1 MSRRVLVLAVL
12 TGAALLMT
20 APVSGAAQAAGISS
34 ADAFAAHSA
43 AAELQD
49 VLARFFAQAP
59 GAGEPVS
66 VQIAPDAYPVYELS
80 PDFVAGR
87 PGAAPGEFAYFA
99 IPARASDGRTA
110 TLWSVRGDDGSWQIG
125 NIASGDVEGEYAR
138 KLPAGAQLL
147 HEPQVDAW
155 YAVRDGRVTPLS
167 DTNAAATDTAVTN
180 AAVTVAGYQRT
191 VEARYA
197 DKLPGSVYARDG
209 EAGGYDATSQVMPRG
224 DGGPAP
230 SGHDTG
236 WVPLLILAGVLAVSG
251 AGYVLHLRR
260 NPA

>member
-1 MSRRVLVLAVL
+1 MSRRAIVLAVL

-34 ADAFAAHSA
+34 ADASAAHRA
-43 AAELQD
+43 AAGFQD
-49 VLARFFAQAP
+49 VLVRFFAQAP
-59 GAGEPVS
+59 DARGPVS
-66 VQIAPDAYPVYELS
+66 VEIAPDAYPVYELS
-80 PDFVAGR
+80 PDFVAGK
-87 PGAAPGEFAYFA
+87 PGAAPGDFAYFA

-110 TLWSVRGDDGSWQIG
+110 TLWSVRGVDGTWQVG

-138 KLPAGAQLL
+138 KLPTGAQLL

-155 YAVRDGRVTPLS
+155 YAVRDGQVTSL
-167 DTNAAATDTAVTN
+167 TDGKA
-180 AAVTVAGYQRT
+180 VAGYQQI
-191 VEARYA
+191 VEKRYA
-197 DKLPGSVYARDG
+197 DKLPGSAYARNG
-209 EAGGYDATSQVMPRG
+209 EAGGFDATSQVMPRG

-236 WVPLLILAGVLAVSG
+236 WVPLLILVGVLAISG

-260 NPA
+260 HPA

>member
-34 ADAFAAHSA
+34 ADASAAHSA
-43 AAELQD
+43 AAGFQD
-49 VLARFFAQAP
+49 VLVHFFAQAP
-59 GAGEPVS
+59 GAQGPVS
-66 VQIAPDAYPVYELS
+66 VQVAPDAYPVYELS
-80 PDFVAGR
+80 PDFVAGK
-87 PGAAPGEFAYFA
+87 PGAAPGDFAYFA
-99 IPARASDGRTA
+99 VPARASDGRTA
-110 TLWSVRGDDGSWQIG
+110 TLWSVRGADGAWQVG
-125 NIASGDVEGEYAR
+125 NIASGDVEGQYAR
-138 KLPAGAQLL
+138 QLPAGAQLL

-167 DTNAAATDTAVTN
+167 EGNAL
-180 AAVTVAGYQRT
+180 TVAGYQRT

-197 DKLPGSVYARDG
+197 DKLPGSAYARNG

-236 WVPLLILAGVLAVSG
+236 WVPLLILVGVLAVSG

-260 NPA
+260 HAA

>member
-1 MSRRVLVLAVL
+1 MSRRALVLAVL

-34 ADAFAAHSA
+34 ADAVAAHA
-43 AAELQD
+43 AAADLQD
-49 VLARFFAQAP
+49 TLVRFFAQAP
-59 GAGEPVS
+59 DAKGPVT
-66 VQIAPDAYPVYELS
+66 VQVAPDVYPVYELS
-80 PDFVAGR
+80 PDFVVGK
-87 PGAAPGEFAYFA
+87 PGAAPGDFAYFA
-99 IPARASDGRTA
+99 VPAQASDGRTA
-110 TLWSVRGDDGSWQIG
+110 TLWSVRGDDGAWHIG
-125 NIASGDVEGEYAR
+125 NIASGDVEAAFAR
-138 KLPAGAQLL
+138 TLPAGAQLL

-167 DTNAAATDTAVTN
+167 ENK
-180 AAVTVAGYQRT
+180 AAVTVADYQRT
-191 VEARYA
+191 VSQRYA
-197 DKLPGSVYARDG
+197 DKLPGSAYAREG

-236 WVPLLILAGVLAVSG
+236 WVPLLILVGVLAVSG

-260 NPA
+260 ISA

>member
-1 MSRRVLVLAVL
+1 MSRRVLALAVL

-34 ADAFAAHSA
+34 ADAAAAHNA
-43 AAELQD
+43 AAGLQD
-49 VLARFFAQAP
+49 TLVGFFAQAP
-59 GAGEPVS
+59 DARGPVS
-66 VQIAPDAYPVYELS
+66 VEVAPDAYPVYELS
-80 PDFVAGR
+80 PDFVVGE
-87 PGAAPGEFAYFA
+87 PGAAPGDFAYFA
-99 IPARASDGRTA
+99 IPVRASDGRTA
-110 TLWSVRGDDGSWQIG
+110 TLWSVRGADGAWQVG

-155 YAVRDGRVTPLS
+155 YAVRDGRITALS
-167 DTNAAATDTAVTN
+167 ENLPQSK
-180 AAVTVAGYQRT
+180 AVTVADYRRT

-197 DKLPGSVYARDG
+197 DKLPGSAYAREG

-224 DGGPAP
+224 DGGPATA
-230 SGHDTG
+230 GHDTG
-236 WVPLLILAGVLAVSG
+236 WVPLLILVGVLAVSG

-260 NPA
+260 HPA

>member
-1 MSRRVLVLAVL
+1 MLAVL

-20 APVSGAAQAAGISS
+20 APVSGAAQAAVISS
-34 ADAFAAHSA
+34 ADASAAHSA
-43 AAELQD
+43 AAALQD

-59 GAGEPVS
+59 GAGAPVS
-66 VQIAPDAYPVYELS
+66 VRIAPDAYPVYELS
-80 PDFVAGR
+80 PGFVAGE

-110 TLWSVRGDDGSWQIG
+110 TLWSVRGADGGWQIG

-155 YAVRDGRVTPLS
+155 YAVADGRVTPLS
-167 DTNAAATDTAVTN
+167 PGTAAT
-180 AAVTVAGYQRT
+180 VADYQRT
-191 VEARYA
+191 VAARYA
-197 DKLPGSVYARDG
+197 DKLPGSAYDRDG
-209 EAGGYDATSQVMPRG
+209 EAGGYDATSEVMPRG

-236 WVPLLILAGVLAVSG
+236 WLPLLILVGVLAVSG

>member
-1 MSRRVLVLAVL
+1 MSRRALVLAVL

-34 ADAFAAHSA
+34 ADATAAHNA
-43 AAELQD
+43 AVGFQD
-49 VLARFFAQAP
+49 VLVRFFAQAP
-59 GAGEPVS
+59 GAQGPVS
-66 VQIAPDAYPVYELS
+66 VRIAPDAYPVYELS
-80 PDFVAGR
+80 PDFVAGK
-87 PGAAPGEFAYFA
+87 PGAAPGDFAYFA

-110 TLWSVRGDDGSWQIG
+110 TLWSVRGADGTWQVG
-125 NIASGDVEGEYAR
+125 NIASGDVEAAYAR

-147 HEPQVDAW
+147 HEPQIDAW
-155 YAVRDGRVTPLS
+155 YAVDGDRVTSLA
-167 DTNAAATDTAVTN
+167 DGKAV
-180 AAVTVAGYQRT
+180 ADYQRT

-197 DKLPGSVYARDG
+197 DKLPGSAYARNG

-230 SGHDTG
+230 SSHDTG
-236 WVPLLILAGVLAVSG
+236 WVPLLILVGVLAISG

-260 NPA
+260 HPA

>member
-1 MSRRVLVLAVL
+1 MSRRAIVLAVL

-34 ADAFAAHSA
+34 ADAVAARGA
-43 AAELQD
+43 AAGFQD
-49 VLARFFAQAP
+49 VLVRFFAQAP
-59 GAGEPVS
+59 GAQGPVK

-80 PDFVAGR
+80 PDFVAGK
-87 PGAAPGEFAYFA
+87 PGAAPGDFAYFA

-110 TLWSVRGDDGSWQIG
+110 TLWSVRGPDGTWQIG

-147 HEPQVDAW
+147 HEPQIDAW
-155 YAVRDGRVTPLS
+155 YAVRDGRVTSL
-167 DTNAAATDTAVTN
+167 TDGKA
-180 AAVTVAGYQRT
+180 VAGYQQT
-191 VEARYA
+191 VEKRYA
-197 DKLPGSVYARDG
+197 DKLPGSAYARNG
-209 EAGGYDATSQVMPRG
+209 EAGGFDATSQVMPRG

-236 WVPLLILAGVLAVSG
+236 WVPLLILVGVLAISG

-260 NPA
+260 HPA

>member
-1 MSRRVLVLAVL
+1 MSRRALVLAVL

-34 ADAFAAHSA
+34 ADASAAHHA
-43 AAELQD
+43 AAGFQD
-49 VLARFFAQAP
+49 VLFRFFAQAP
-59 GAGEPVS
+59 DAHGPVQ

-80 PDFVAGR
+80 PDFVAGK
-87 PGAAPGEFAYFA
+87 PDAAPGDFAYFA

-110 TLWSVRGDDGSWQIG
+110 TLWSVRGADGTWQVG

-155 YAVRDGRVTPLS
+155 YAVRDGQVTSLA
-167 DTNAAATDTAVTN
+167 DGRAI
-180 AAVTVAGYQRT
+180 AGYQQI
-191 VEARYA
+191 VGKRYA
-197 DKLPGSVYARDG
+197 DKLPGSAYSRDG
-209 EAGGYDATSQVMPRG
+209 EAGGFDATSQVMPRG
-224 DGGPAP
+224 DGGAAP

-236 WVPLLILAGVLAVSG
+236 WVPLLILVGVLAVSG

-260 NPA
+260 HAA

>member
-34 ADAFAAHSA
+34 ADAAAAHTA
-43 AAELQD
+43 AAAPGLRD
-49 VLARFFAQAP
+49 TLVRFFAQAP
-59 GAGEPVS
+59 GAQAPVS
-66 VQIAPDAYPVYELS
+66 VEIAPDAYPVYELS
-80 PDFVAGR
+80 PDFVIGK
-87 PGAAPGEFAYFA
+87 PGAAPADFAYFA
-99 IPARASDGRTA
+99 IPVRASDGRTA
-110 TLWSVRGDDGSWQIG
+110 TLWSVRDGDSAWQIG
-125 NIASGDVEGEYAR
+125 NIASGDVESAYAA

-167 DTNAAATDTAVTN
+167 ENKAV
-180 AAVTVAGYQRT
+180 VTVADYQRT
-191 VEARYA
+191 VSGRYA
-197 DKLPGSVYARDG
+197 DKLPGSAYARDG

-230 SGHDTG
+230 SSHDTG
-236 WVPLLILAGVLAVSG
+236 WVPLLILVGVLAVSG

>member
-1 MSRRVLVLAVL
+1 MSRRALVLAVL

-20 APVSGAAQAAGISS
+20 APVSGAAQSAGISS
-34 ADAFAAHSA
+34 ADAVAAHA
-43 AAELQD
+43 AAADLQD
-49 VLARFFAQAP
+49 VLVRFFAEAP
-59 GAGEPVS
+59 DARGPVS

-80 PDFVAGR
+80 PDFVGGK
-87 PGAAPGEFAYFA
+87 PGAAPGDFAYFA
-99 IPARASDGRTA
+99 VPARASDGRTA
-110 TLWSVRGDDGSWQIG
+110 TLWSVRGGDGAWQIG
-125 NIASGDVEGEYAR
+125 NIASGDVETAFAR
-138 KLPAGAQLL
+138 TLPAGAQLL

-167 DTNAAATDTAVTN
+167 GTT
-180 AAVTVAGYQRT
+180 AAVTVADYQRT
-191 VEARYA
+191 VSARYA
-197 DKLPGSVYARDG
+197 DKLPGSAYAREG

-236 WVPLLILAGVLAVSG
+236 WVPLLILVGVLAVSG

-260 NPA
+260 ISA

>member
-34 ADAFAAHSA
+34 ADAVAARSA
-43 AAELQD
+43 ATGFQD
-49 VLARFFAQAP
+49 VLVRFFAQAP
-59 GAGEPVS
+59 GAQAPVS
-66 VQIAPDAYPVYELS
+66 VRIAPDAYPVYELS
-80 PDFVAGR
+80 PDFVAGK
-87 PGAAPGEFAYFA
+87 PGAAPGDFAYFA
-99 IPARASDGRTA
+99 VPVRASDGRTA
-110 TLWSVRGDDGSWQIG
+110 TLWSVRDAGGAWQIG
-125 NIASGDVEGEYAR
+125 NIASGDVESAYAR
-138 KLPAGAQLL
+138 KVPPGAQLL

-155 YAVRDGRVTPLS
+155 YAVGDGRVTSLS
-167 DTNAAATDTAVTN
+167 GTAG
-180 AAVTVAGYQRT
+180 AVTVADYQRT

-224 DGGPAP
+224 DGGPTP
-230 SGHDTG
+230 SSHDTG
-236 WVPLLILAGVLAVSG
+236 WVPLLILVGVLAVSG

-260 NPA
+260 HPA

>member
-1 MSRRVLVLAVL
+1 MSRRALVLAVL

-34 ADAFAAHSA
+34 ADASAAHRA
-43 AAELQD
+43 AAGFQD
-49 VLARFFAQAP
+49 VLVRFFAQAP
-59 GAGEPVS
+59 GAQGPVS
-66 VQIAPDAYPVYELS
+66 VRIAPDAYAVYELS
-80 PDFVAGR
+80 PDFVAGK
-87 PGAAPGEFAYFA
+87 PDAAPGDFAYFA

-110 TLWSVRGDDGSWQIG
+110 TLWSVRGADGTWQIG

-138 KLPAGAQLL
+138 QLPAGAQLL
-147 HEPQVDAW
+147 HEPQIDAW
-155 YAVRDGRVTPLS
+155 YAVRDGHITSLS
-167 DTNAAATDTAVTN
+167 DGQAV
-180 AAVTVAGYQRT
+180 VGYQQT
-191 VEARYA
+191 VEGRYA

-209 EAGGYDATSQVMPRG
+209 EAGGFDATSQVMPRG

-236 WVPLLILAGVLAVSG
+236 WVPLLILVGVLAVSG

-260 NPA
+260 HAA

>member
-1 MSRRVLVLAVL
+1 MLAVL

-34 ADAFAAHSA
+34 ADATAAHNA
-43 AAELQD
+43 AVGFQD
-49 VLARFFAQAP
+49 VLVRFFAQAP
-59 GAGEPVS
+59 GAQGPVS
-66 VQIAPDAYPVYELS
+66 VRIAPDAYPVYELS
-80 PDFVAGR
+80 PDFVAGK
-87 PGAAPGEFAYFA
+87 PGAAPGDFAYFA

-110 TLWSVRGDDGSWQIG
+110 TLWSVRGADGTWQVG
-125 NIASGDVEGEYAR
+125 NIASGDVEAAYAR

-147 HEPQVDAW
+147 HEPQIDAW
-155 YAVRDGRVTPLS
+155 YAVDGDRVTSLA
-167 DTNAAATDTAVTN
+167 DGKAV
-180 AAVTVAGYQRT
+180 ADYQRT

-197 DKLPGSVYARDG
+197 DKLPGSAYARNG

-230 SGHDTG
+230 SSHDTG
-236 WVPLLILAGVLAVSG
+236 WVPLLILVGVLAISG

-260 NPA
+260 HPA

>member
-1 MSRRVLVLAVL
+1 MLAVL

-34 ADAFAAHSA
+34 ADAFAAHSVA
-43 AAELQD
+43 AGYQD
-49 VLARFFAQAP
+49 VLVRFFAQAP
-59 GAGEPVS
+59 GAGGPVT
-66 VQIAPDAYPVYELS
+66 VRIAPDAYPVYELS
-80 PDFVAGR
+80 PDFVAGK
-87 PGAAPGEFAYFA
+87 PGAAPGDFAYFA
-99 IPARASDGRTA
+99 VPAQASDGRTA
-110 TLWSVRGDDGSWQIG
+110 TLWSVRGADGAWQVG

-147 HEPQVDAW
+147 HEPQIDAW
-155 YAVRDGRVTPLS
+155 YAVRDGRVTSLA
-167 DTNAAATDTAVTN
+167 DGKAV
-180 AAVTVAGYQRT
+180 ADYQRT

-197 DKLPGSVYARDG
+197 DKLPGSAYARDG

-236 WVPLLILAGVLAVSG
+236 WVPLLILVGVLAVSG

-260 NPA
+260 HPA

>member
-1 MSRRVLVLAVL
+1 MSRRALVLAVL

-34 ADAFAAHSA
+34 ADAVAAHA
-43 AAELQD
+43 AAADLQD
-49 VLARFFAQAP
+49 TLVRFFAQAP
-59 GAGEPVS
+59 DAKGPVM
-66 VQIAPDAYPVYELS
+66 VQVAPDAYPVYELS
-80 PDFVAGR
+80 PDFVVGK
-87 PGAAPGEFAYFA
+87 PGAAPGDFAYFA
-99 IPARASDGRTA
+99 VPAQASDGRTA
-110 TLWSVRGDDGSWQIG
+110 TLWSVRGDDGAWQVG
-125 NIASGDVEGEYAR
+125 NIASGDVEAAFAR
-138 KLPAGAQLL
+138 TLPAGAQLL

-167 DTNAAATDTAVTN
+167 ENK
-180 AAVTVAGYQRT
+180 AAVTVADYQRT
-191 VEARYA
+191 VSARYA
-197 DKLPGSVYARDG
+197 DKLPGSAYAREG

-236 WVPLLILAGVLAVSG
+236 WVPLLILVGVLAVSG

-260 NPA
+260 ISA

>member
-1 MSRRVLVLAVL
+1 MSRRALVLAVL

-34 ADAFAAHSA
+34 ADASAAHEA
-43 AAELQD
+43 AAGFRD
-49 VLARFFAQAP
+49 VLVRFFAQAP
-59 GAGEPVS
+59 GAQGPVK

-80 PDFVAGR
+80 PDFVAGK
-87 PGAAPGEFAYFA
+87 PGATPGDFAYFA

-110 TLWSVRGDDGSWQIG
+110 TLWSVRGADGAWQIG

-147 HEPQVDAW
+147 HEPQIDAW
-155 YAVRDGRVTPLS
+155 YAVRDGWVTSL
-167 DTNAAATDTAVTN
+167 TDGKA
-180 AAVTVAGYQRT
+180 VAGYQQT

-197 DKLPGSVYARDG
+197 DKLPGSAYARDG
-209 EAGGYDATSQVMPRG
+209 EAGGFDATSQVMPRG

-236 WVPLLILAGVLAVSG
+236 WVPLLILVGVLAISG

-260 NPA
+260 HPA

>member
-1 MSRRVLVLAVL
+1 MSRRALVLAVL

-34 ADAFAAHSA
+34 ADAVAAHDA
-43 AAELQD
+43 AAGFQD
-49 VLARFFAQAP
+49 VLVRFFAQAP
-59 GAGEPVS
+59 GARDAVS
-66 VQIAPDAYPVYELS
+66 VQIAPDAFAVYELS
-80 PDFVAGR
+80 PDFVAGKPDAV
-87 PGAAPGEFAYFA
+87 PGDFAYFA

-110 TLWSVRGDDGSWQIG
+110 TLWSVRGADGAWQIG

-155 YAVRDGRVTPLS
+155 YAVRDGRVTSLS
-167 DTNAAATDTAVTN
+167 ENQAVP
-180 AAVTVAGYQRT
+180 VADYQRT
-191 VEARYA
+191 VGARYA
-197 DKLPGSVYARDG
+197 DKLPGSPYARNG
-209 EAGGYDATSQVMPRG
+209 EAGGFDATSQVMPRG

-230 SGHDTG
+230 TGHDTG
-236 WVPLLILAGVLAVSG
+236 WVPLLILVGVLAVSG

>member
-20 APVSGAAQAAGISS
+20 APVSGAAQATGISS
-34 ADAFAAHSA
+34 ADAVAAHSA
-43 AAELQD
+43 AAGFED
-49 VLARFFAQAP
+49 VLVGFFAQAP
-59 GAGEPVS
+59 GARKPVS
-66 VQIAPDAYPVYELS
+66 ARIAPDAYPVYELS
-80 PDFVAGR
+80 PDFVAGQ

-110 TLWSVRGDDGSWQIG
+110 TLWSVRGADGGWQVG

-138 KLPAGAQLL
+138 QLPAGAQLL
-147 HEPQVDAW
+147 HEPQVDVW
-155 YAVRDGRVTPLS
+155 YAVRDGHVTALS
-167 DTNAAATDTAVTN
+167 ENKAVTL
-180 AAVTVAGYQRT
+180 VDYQRT
-191 VEARYA
+191 VSQRYG
-197 DKLPGSVYARDG
+197 DKLPGSDYARDG

-230 SGHDTG
+230 TGHDTG
-236 WVPLLILAGVLAVSG
+236 WLPLLILVGVLAVSG

-260 NPA
+260 HPA

>member
-34 ADAFAAHSA
+34 ADASAAHSA
-43 AAELQD
+43 AAGFQD
-49 VLARFFAQAP
+49 VLVGFFAQAP
-59 GAGEPVS
+59 GAQGPVS

-80 PDFVAGR
+80 PDFVAGK
-87 PGAAPGEFAYFA
+87 PGAAPGDFAYFA

-110 TLWSVRGDDGSWQIG
+110 TLWSVRGADGSWQVG

-147 HEPQVDAW
+147 HEPQIDAW
-155 YAVRDGRVTPLS
+155 YAVRDGRVTSLA
-167 DTNAAATDTAVTN
+167 DGKA
-180 AAVTVAGYQRT
+180 VAGYQRT

-197 DKLPGSVYARDG
+197 DKLPGSVYARNG

-236 WVPLLILAGVLAVSG
+236 WVPLLILVGVLAISG

-260 NPA
+260 HPA

>member
-1 MSRRVLVLAVL
+1 MSRRALVLAVL

-34 ADAFAAHSA
+34 ADASAAHSA
-43 AAELQD
+43 AAGFQD
-49 VLARFFAQAP
+49 VLVRFFAQAP
-59 GAGEPVS
+59 GAQGPVS
-66 VQIAPDAYPVYELS
+66 VRIASDAYPVYELS
-80 PDFVAGR
+80 PDFVVGK
-87 PGAAPGEFAYFA
+87 PGVAPGDFAYFA
-99 IPARASDGRTA
+99 IPVRASDGRTA
-110 TLWSVRGDDGSWQIG
+110 TLWSVRDGGGAWQIG
-125 NIASGDVEGEYAR
+125 NIASGDVESAYAE

-167 DTNAAATDTAVTN
+167 ETK
-180 AAVTVAGYQRT
+180 AAVTVADYQRT
-191 VEARYA
+191 VSQRYA
-197 DKLPGSVYARDG
+197 DKLPGSAYAREG

-230 SGHDTG
+230 SSHDTG
-236 WVPLLILAGVLAVSG
+236 WVPLLILVGVLAVSG

-260 NPA
+260 ISA